1 MLRLVAPLVLFL
13 AVQPSAAL
21 TVTEPFPGDWGDTFA
36 DRAEIVPGADRIQGF
51 LVQSFEDIENPIFD
65 LRDFFALTDLLP
77 GAAFSL
83 TAQTSAAQNTGILIL
98 DDAEGIVVPEVIF
111 DGEEFPVL
119 AGIVPASGTIVIRM
133 SLSGE
138 DAVGYQLDIDAPR
151 VIPEPATAL
160 LVGLGLAVLG
170 ARTRRA

>member
-1 MLRLVAPLVLFL
+1 
-13 AVQPSAAL
+13 
-21 TVTEPFPGDWGDTFA
+21 
-36 DRAEIVPGADRIQGF
+36 
-51 LVQSFEDIENPIFD
+51 
-65 LRDFFALTDLLP
+65 
-77 GAAFSL
+77 
-83 TAQTSAAQNTGILIL
+83 
-98 DDAEGIVVPEVIF
+98 
-111 DGEEFPVL
+111 L

-160 LVGLGLAVLG
+160 LIGLGLAVLG